1 MDVMN
6 ETTEASKLRH
16 GQTLVGM
23 TRSLLVGKDADN
35 RPLTFK
41 VHRGILVRCPGST
54 AEGVTAGQPVN
65 THPVYIGDESVTPE
79 NGMAIPPG
87 NTITVPIDDPA
98 GLWVVSTANSQR
110 IQWMS
115 L

>member
-1 MDVMN
+1 MN

-16 GQTLVGM
+16 GQTLVG
-23 TRSLLVGKDADN
+23 TDRVRLVGMDGDS
-35 RPLTFK
+35 RPLSFK

-54 AEGVTAGQPVN
+54 AETNAGRAVN
-65 THPVYIGDESVTPE
+65 THPVYIGDEGVTVD

-98 GLWVVSTANSQR
+98 GLWVISTGASQH